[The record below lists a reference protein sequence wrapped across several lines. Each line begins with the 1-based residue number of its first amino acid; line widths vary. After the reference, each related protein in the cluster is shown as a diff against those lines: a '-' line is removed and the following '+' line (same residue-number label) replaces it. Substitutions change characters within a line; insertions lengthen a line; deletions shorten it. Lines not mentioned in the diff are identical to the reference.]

1 MRCAS
6 MSSEWKGCR
15 TAPAGSC
22 GSRTRF
28 ALLDHLQLRPFRLRF
43 AVLAGGS
50 PGRRAVRRIRIR
62 IALRENHALTG
73 LTRVYAQDR
82 LDRHLH
88 READAAEAGLE
99 ADEFIAQFEHLG
111 RGETHVE
118 DDFAV
123 LYILTRHGHALR
135 GRVHDDVRGLAAV
148 RNPLVQGAEEIRTSW
163 LHGRRSFEGSIGR
176 VAAINVACPARP
188 RSGRSEKWSAQKSSS
203 CTW

>member
-1 MRCAS
+1 MWSAS
-6 MSSEWKGCR
+6 KDCR
-15 TAPAGSC
+15 TVRTASP

-28 ALLDHLQLRPFRLRF
+28 ALLDHLQLGPLGLRRTIL
-43 AVLAGGS
+43 ARGRAGGR
-50 PGRRAVRRIRIR
+50 GVGGIRIR
-62 IALRENHALTG
+62 IPLREYHALTG

-82 LDRHLH
+82 PDRHLH

-123 LYILTRHGHALR
+123 LYILTRHGHALG

-148 RNPLVQGAEEIRTSW
+148 RNPLVQGAKQ
-163 LHGRRSFEGSIGR
+163 IGAPR
-176 VAAINVACPARP
+176 LQCRMP
-188 RSGRSEKWSAQKSSS
+188 RSASLRQEP
-203 CTW
+203 

>member
-6 MSSEWKGCR
+6 MWSEWKGCR

-28 ALLDHLQLRPFRLRF
+28 ALLDHLQLRPFRLRV
-43 AVLAGGS
+43 AILAGGR
-50 PGRRAVRRIRIR
+50 PGRRPVRGVGIRV
-62 IALRENHALTG
+62 ALGENHALTG

-82 LDRHLH
+82 PHRHLH

-123 LYILTRHGHALR
+123 LYILTRHGHAL
-135 GRVHDDVRGLAAV
+135 GPRVHEDVRGLAAV
-148 RNPLVQGAEEIRTSW
+148 RNPLVQGAKQ
-163 LHGRRSFEGSIGR
+163 IGAPR
-176 VAAINVACPARP
+176 LQCRMP
-188 RSGRSEKWSAQKSSS
+188 RSASLRQERNVERAKIEFMYLVIGAACTGSSMP
-203 CTW
+203 